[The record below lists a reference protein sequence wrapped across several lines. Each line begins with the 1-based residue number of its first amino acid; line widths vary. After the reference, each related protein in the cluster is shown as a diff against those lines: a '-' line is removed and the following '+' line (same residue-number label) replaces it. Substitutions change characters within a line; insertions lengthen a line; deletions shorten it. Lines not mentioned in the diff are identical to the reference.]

1 MATRDDS
8 ERKRG
13 KVMNKQEILTIID
26 STQSFNSFIEGMD
39 TINGQS
45 LGLVIDVAGVDGEE
59 WTDEE
64 CLETIKEIVDL
75 TNAYKNTHDWS
86 D

>member
-1 MATRDDS
+1 
-8 ERKRG
+8 
-13 KVMNKQEILTIID
+13 MNKQEILTIID
-26 STQSFNSFIEGMD
+26 STQSFNAFIEGMD

-64 CLETIKEIVDL
+64 CLDTIKEIVDL
-75 TNAYKNTHDWS
+75 TNAYKNTHDWGTK
-86 D
+86 

>member
-1 MATRDDS
+1 
-8 ERKRG
+8 
-13 KVMNKQEILTIID
+13 MNKQEILSIID
-26 STQSFNSFIEGMD
+26 TTQSFNAFIEGMD

>member
-1 MATRDDS
+1 
-8 ERKRG
+8 
-13 KVMNKQEILTIID
+13 MNKQEILSIID
-26 STQSFNSFIEGMD
+26 STQNFNAYIEGID
-39 TINGQS
+39 TLNGQALS
-45 LGLVIDVAGVDGEE
+45 LVIDVAGVDGEE

-75 TNAYKNTHDWS
+75 TNAYKNTHEWS

>member
-1 MATRDDS
+1 
-8 ERKRG
+8 
-13 KVMNKQEILTIID
+13 MNKQEILSVID
-26 STQSFNSFIEGMD
+26 STQNFNQYIGSID
-39 TINGQS
+39 C
-45 LGLVIDVAGVDGEE
+45 LHGLALDLVVSVAGVDGEE

>member
-1 MATRDDS
+1 
-8 ERKRG
+8 
-13 KVMNKQEILTIID
+13 MNKQEILSIID
-26 STQSFNSFIEGMD
+26 STQNFNAFIEGMD

-75 TNAYKNTHDWS
+75 TNAYKNTHDWN

>member
-1 MATRDDS
+1 
-8 ERKRG
+8 
-13 KVMNKQEILTIID
+13 MNKQEILSVID
-26 STQSFNSFIEGMD
+26 STQSFNAFIEGMD

>member
-1 MATRDDS
+1 
-8 ERKRG
+8 
-13 KVMNKQEILTIID
+13 MNKQEILAVID
-26 STQSFNSFIEGMD
+26 NTEAFNSFIEGLD
-39 TINGQS
+39 SLSGQA

>member
-1 MATRDDS
+1 
-8 ERKRG
+8 
-13 KVMNKQEILTIID
+13 MNKQEILSIID
-26 STQSFNSFIEGMD
+26 STQNFNAFIEGMD

-86 D
+86 N

>member
-1 MATRDDS
+1 
-8 ERKRG
+8 
-13 KVMNKQEILTIID
+13 MNKQEILSIID
-26 STQSFNSFIEGMD
+26 STQSFNAFIEGMD

-45 LGLVIDVAGVDGEE
+45 LGLMIDVAGVDGEE

>member
-1 MATRDDS
+1 V
-8 ERKRG
+8 K
-13 KVMNKQEILTIID
+13 KQEILSIID
-26 STQSFNSFIEGMD
+26 STQNFNAYIEGID
-39 TINGQS
+39 TLNGQALS
-45 LGLVIDVAGVDGEE
+45 LVIDVAGVDGEE

-86 D
+86 N

>member
-1 MATRDDS
+1 
-8 ERKRG
+8 
-13 KVMNKQEILTIID
+13 MNKQEILAVID
-26 STQSFNSFIEGMD
+26 STDAFNSFIEGLD
-39 TINGQS
+39 SLSGQA

-64 CLETIKEIVDL
+64 CLEIVKEIIDM
-75 TNAYKNTHDWS
+75 TNAYRNTHDWE

>member
-1 MATRDDS
+1 
-8 ERKRG
+8 
-13 KVMNKQEILTIID
+13 MNKQEILSIID
-26 STQSFNSFIEGMD
+26 STQSFNAFIEGID

-45 LGLVIDVAGVDGEE
+45 LGLVIDVAGVDGQE

-64 CLETIKEIVDL
+64 CLDTIKEIVDL

>member
-1 MATRDDS
+1 M
-8 ERKRG
+8 
-13 KVMNKQEILTIID
+13 MNKQEILSVIN
-26 STQSFNSFIEGMD
+26 STQSFNAFIEGMD

-64 CLETIKEIVDL
+64 CLDTIKEIVDL
-75 TNAYKNTHDWS
+75 TNAYKNTHDWN

>member
-1 MATRDDS
+1 
-8 ERKRG
+8 
-13 KVMNKQEILTIID
+13 MNKQEILKIID
-26 STQSFNSFIEGMD
+26 STQSFNAFIEGMD

-64 CLETIKEIVDL
+64 CLDTIKEIVDL

-86 D
+86 N

>member
-1 MATRDDS
+1 
-8 ERKRG
+8 
-13 KVMNKQEILTIID
+13 MNKQEILSIID
-26 STQSFNSFIEGMD
+26 STKNFNAFIEGMD

-64 CLETIKEIVDL
+64 CLDTIKEIVDL
-75 TNAYKNTHDWS
+75 TNAYKNTHDWN